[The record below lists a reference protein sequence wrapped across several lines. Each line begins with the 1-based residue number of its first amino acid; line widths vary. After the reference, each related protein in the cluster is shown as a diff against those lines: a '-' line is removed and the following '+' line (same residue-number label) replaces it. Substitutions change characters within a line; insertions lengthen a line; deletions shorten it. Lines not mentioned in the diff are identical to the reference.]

1 MTSYPV
7 RLLCLVDEQALLHC
21 RRAVLKSPG
30 YDAQTAR
37 LSEVKLLLRIGKKF
51 DLVIVSAGSS
61 ESQVGRILSAA
72 GETSNFVLGG
82 AKLSR
87 GIAGASG
94 TAAGAYRSA
103 DVGEVTQ
110 CQNGNSKTGKMMR
123 VHISSASATVFRL
136 GLRHVLL
143 LLLPFINLGIGTRQ
157 GSGTRFGGGAFD

>member
-37 LSEVKLLLRIGKKF
+37 LSEVKLLRIGKKF

-72 GETSNFVLGG
+72 GETPKFVLGG

-94 TAAGAYRSA
+94 TAAGAY
-103 DVGEVTQ
+103 
-110 CQNGNSKTGKMMR
+110 
-123 VHISSASATVFRL
+123 
-136 GLRHVLL
+136 
-143 LLLPFINLGIGTRQ
+143 
-157 GSGTRFGGGAFD
+157 

>member
-51 DLVIVSAGSS
+51 DLVIVS
-61 ESQVGRILSAA
+61 
-72 GETSNFVLGG
+72 
-82 AKLSR
+82 
-87 GIAGASG
+87 
-94 TAAGAYRSA
+94 
-103 DVGEVTQ
+103 
-110 CQNGNSKTGKMMR
+110 
-123 VHISSASATVFRL
+123 
-136 GLRHVLL
+136 
-143 LLLPFINLGIGTRQ
+143 TRQ

>member
-61 ESQVGRILSAA
+61 EITGGPHSFCCWRDAQVRIGR
-72 GETSNFVLGG
+72 G
-82 AKLSR
+82 
-87 GIAGASG
+87 
-94 TAAGAYRSA
+94 
-103 DVGEVTQ
+103 
-110 CQNGNSKTGKMMR
+110 
-123 VHISSASATVFRL
+123 
-136 GLRHVLL
+136 
-143 LLLPFINLGIGTRQ
+143 
-157 GSGTRFGGGAFD
+157 

>member
-1 MTSYPV
+1 
-7 RLLCLVDEQALLHC
+7 LVDEQALLHC

-37 LSEVKLLLRIGKKF
+37 LSEVKLLRIGKKF

-72 GETSNFVLGG
+72 GETPKFVLGG

-94 TAAGAYRSA
+94 TAAGAY
-103 DVGEVTQ
+103 
-110 CQNGNSKTGKMMR
+110 
-123 VHISSASATVFRL
+123 
-136 GLRHVLL
+136 
-143 LLLPFINLGIGTRQ
+143 
-157 GSGTRFGGGAFD
+157 